1 MCQRM
6 PTGVLQSNLSGISA
20 LAAALVARLL
30 RTLIF
35 LKRTLTRKKLPVARQ
50 SLRRGSATESMIRRM
65 FEHRTAPL
73 LPRHHFFLRVLGYIA
88 AATVLVGTALGLGV
102 LGYHHLGG
110 LPWID
115 ALVNASMILGGMG
128 PVDPIASDAGKLF
141 ASFYALFS
149 GLAFI
154 GITAVLV
161 APFAHRL
168 LHRLHLHQG
177 EK

>member
-1 MCQRM
+1 
-6 PTGVLQSNLSGISA
+6 
-20 LAAALVARLL
+20 
-30 RTLIF
+30 
-35 LKRTLTRKKLPVARQ
+35 
-50 SLRRGSATESMIRRM
+50 M

-73 LPRHHFFLRVLGYIA
+73 LPRHHFLLRVLGYVA
-88 AATVLVGTALGLGV
+88 VATVLIGAALGLGV

-149 GLAFI
+149 GLVFISVI
-154 GITAVLV
+154 GIVL
-161 APFAHRL
+161 APAAHRA
-168 LHRLHLHQG
+168 LHLFHLD
-177 EK
+177 EEDSIS